1 MRRFSTFRPWK
12 QPGRAGAKDSKPRWA
27 PKADAPKVVLPPGE
41 ALYGIHGVRQALRCN
56 QRVFHKLL
64 LRDTNDSKAKKS
76 SEDDRHL
83 KEIKAMAVAA
93 GVPVVYESKWTLNH
107 ATDDK
112 PHQGV
117 VLFADALAIPEF
129 APEEPPAAGDA
140 LGQLSVVTQPLVA
153 SGRPPVI
160 LALDEIHDA
169 QNFGAVLRS
178 AHFLGCFAV
187 LTSMRHSAPLSP
199 AVLRASVGAA
209 EVLVAENRL
218 WETRNMHQ
226 ALAMSKDLGWDVVG
240 ACSGAK
246 SVSATAFALTKPTI
260 LVMGNEH
267 RGLKHNIKQCCDSV
281 VTIPGAPQAD
291 ASKVD
296 SLNLSVATGILLY
309 QLLHGNAQ

>member
-1 MRRFSTFRPWK
+1 MLRRPFSSFRPWK
-12 QPGRAGAKDSKPRWA
+12 QGAGGAGKRKPDAKSWL
-27 PKADAPKVVLPPGE
+27 PKTEPPKVELPPGE

-56 QRVFHKLL
+56 QRAFHKLY
-64 LRDTNDSKAKKS
+64 LRDTNDQKTAAKKPS
-76 SEDDRHL
+76 SEDERHL
-83 KEIKAMAVAA
+83 KEIKAMATDA
-93 GVPVVYESKWTLNH
+93 GIPIVYESKWLLNR

-117 VLFADALAIPEF
+117 VLFADPLAIAEF
-129 APEEPPAAGDA
+129 EPDVPPAD
-140 LGQLSVVTQPLVA
+140 A
-153 SGRPPVI
+153 SGRPPVL

-178 AHFLGCFAV
+178 AHFLGCHGV

-209 EVLVAENRL
+209 EVLVAEGRL

-226 ALAMSKDLGWDVVG
+226 AIAMSKDLGWDVVG

-246 SVSATAFALTKPTI
+246 SISADTFALTKPTI

-267 RGLKHNIKQCCDSV
+267 RGLKSNIKQCCDAIL
-281 VTIPGAPQAD
+281 TIPGAPQDA

-296 SLNLSVATGILLY
+296 SLNVSVAAGILMY
-309 QLLHGNAQ
+309 QLLHGH